1 MELKKKQEQRLKYL
15 EVLYKKAA
23 GTPLQGVNH
32 YEIAQQ
38 AGLSPEC
45 AKRAFY
51 FLQGEGLIH
60 AQSPDGLVNITHQG
74 VKAYEAIL
82 SNSQAPFTT
91 LLDSVTTAFPG
102 LPGYIENQ
110 QIDSSPLACQAR
122 NTRLAPE
129 HWRKAA
135 IRKLKAAL
143 TSSLL
148 ESGVRFLL
156 SLVKRWW

>member
-51 FLQGEGLIH
+51 YLQGEGLIH

-91 LLDSVTTAFPG
+91 LPDSVTTAFPG
-102 LPGYIENQ
+102 LPVYIENQ
-110 QIDSSPLACQAR
+110 QIDSSPLALQAR

-156 SLVKRWW
+156 SLFRRWL

>member
-15 EVLYKKAA
+15 EVLYKKAS

-32 YEIAQQ
+32 YEISRQ

-51 FLQGEGLIH
+51 YLQGEGLIH

-110 QIDSSPLACQAR
+110 QIDSSPLALQ
-122 NTRLAPE
+122 APE
-129 HWRKAA
+129 QVKQDWRKAA

-156 SLVKRWW
+156 SLFRRWL